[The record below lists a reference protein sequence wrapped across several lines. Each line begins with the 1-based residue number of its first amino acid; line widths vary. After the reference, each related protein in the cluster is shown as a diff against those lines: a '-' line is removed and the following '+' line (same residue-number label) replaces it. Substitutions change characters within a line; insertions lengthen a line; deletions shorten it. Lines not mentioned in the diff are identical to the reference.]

1 MSTQQTNQN
10 FKLESLFSVKD
21 RGTHRKPQLINP
33 AIRTLTPNQ
42 WRW

>member
-1 MSTQQTNQN
+1 MTTQQTNQN

-21 RGTHRKPQLINP
+21 RGTHRKATPINP
-33 AIRTLTPNQ
+33 AIRTLTRNQ